1 MQTNLH
7 RGKSAANVV
16 LLSTAAATVEGRLM
30 PKRHPAR
37 YFFQSSK
44 TAMETL
50 TDPYSFPFSVLRKNP
65 LQFFL
70 VIVRI
75 IIRNARIVSGLKI
88 KII

>member
-7 RGKSAANVV
+7 RGKSAANVI

-44 TAMETL
+44 RFSL
-50 TDPYSFPFSVLRKNP
+50 ILILFRSFQRSSKEPFAIDFSW
-65 LQFFL
+65 
-70 VIVRI
+70 
-75 IIRNARIVSGLKI
+75 
-88 KII
+88 

>member
-44 TAMETL
+44 RFSLILFFTL
-50 TDPYSFPFSVLRKNP
+50 FFFVLFSVLWKNS
-65 LQFFL
+65 LRLIFL
-70 VIVRI
+70 
-75 IIRNARIVSGLKI
+75 
-88 KII
+88 